1 MCEYTLHECNQI
13 HDGIHVQKSIN
24 FGNQESTWQLVVER
38 NATESDLE
46 ENHYLEQVGDTIWS
60 VSVEINFCPYCG
72 ATLNE
77 TKGTESKFF
86 LVDCRGWSSEVL

>member
-24 FGNQESTWQLVVER
+24 FGNQESAWQLVVER
-38 NATESDLE
+38 NATESDVE

-60 VSVEINFCPYCG
+60 MSVEINFCPYCG

-77 TKGTESKFF
+77 TKSTESKFS
-86 LVDCRGWSSEVL
+86 LVDSRGWSSEVL